1 MKYYLTYL
9 NDQGDS
15 VKINLS
21 SLPFFKGKSAGKILN
36 IIEFYNQFD
45 TPEDMLD
52 YLFSKGLVE
61 ENATA
66 DFRIVIKRKN
76 KYDKEYY
83 QVIPHSDIPLVSCTK
98 HYFDKTTLREF
109 VMKRFKD
116 NEYVSKLRDEFG
128 YLKDYSS
135 ETTLHRYLTYILGYN
150 SEFHEFERDAAE
162 EYERCVRNAIKILFD
177 SPKIFSMLAMFTI
190 DYVTP
195 KALKVPF
202 RKHYLEDNDSEEFL
216 EVNDFVKYNPGLT
229 GKALEEALEEE
240 ELFREAEWERQ
251 KREMGK
257 N

>member
-9 NDQGDS
+9 NDRGDS

-21 SLPFFKGKSAGKILN
+21 SLPFFKGKPAGKILN

-45 TPEDMLD
+45 TPEYMLD

-61 ENATA
+61 KNATA

-116 NEYVSKLRDEFG
+116 NEFVSKLRDEFG

-135 ETTLHRYLTYILGYN
+135 NEEDVENMNISIATSVAKYALVEKPLIQASIDNGKLHLNHVII
-150 SEFHEFERDAAE
+150 A
-162 EYERCVRNAIKILFD
+162 
-177 SPKIFSMLAMFTI
+177 
-190 DYVTP
+190 
-195 KALKVPF
+195 
-202 RKHYLEDNDSEEFL
+202 
-216 EVNDFVKYNPGLT
+216 
-229 GKALEEALEEE
+229 
-240 ELFREAEWERQ
+240 
-251 KREMGK
+251 
-257 N
+257 